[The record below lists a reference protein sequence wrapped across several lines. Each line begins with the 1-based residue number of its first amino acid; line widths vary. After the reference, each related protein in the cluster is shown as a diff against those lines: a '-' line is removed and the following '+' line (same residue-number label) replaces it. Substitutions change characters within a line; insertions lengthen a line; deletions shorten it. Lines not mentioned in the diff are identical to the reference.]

1 MKQKAKSINVL
12 EIFILHVQGNYSSD
26 EGGEGNRF
34 LSGSFSLYTP
44 HCMLLIMILSLKWLN
59 QVTDG
64 LQQCEIG
71 KITEVEKSLSLKVT
85 CLISMP
91 YRKTGTFPSP
101 S

>member
-1 MKQKAKSINVL
+1 
-12 EIFILHVQGNYSSD
+12 
-26 EGGEGNRF
+26 
-34 LSGSFSLYTP
+34 
-44 HCMLLIMILSLKWLN
+44 MLLIMILSLLLKWLN
-59 QVTDG
+59 QVTDV

-91 YRKTGTFPSP
+91 YQKTGTFPSP

>member
-1 MKQKAKSINVL
+1 MCWKFSYCICYS
-12 EIFILHVQGNYSSD
+12 GNYSSD

-34 LSGSFSLYTP
+34 LPGSFSLYTP
-44 HCMLLIMILSLKWLN
+44 YCMLLIMILSLLLKWLN
-59 QVTDG
+59 QVTDV

-91 YRKTGTFPSP
+91 YQKTGTFPSP